1 MKASPRL
8 SLPQIETRV
17 CDVASQCLNI
27 PRAQVLLSS
36 RLIEDLHCDSLELI
50 ELIMAL
56 EIEFAVTIPMAQ
68 DPTFVLKA
76 IFLRQPFCLRDLAEV
91 IYLQQGTG
99 APDTSF
105 RGRRNVAPV
114 ADVRPPGIPFT
125 QLGGRW
131 EGETVTLRRSLFEQV
146 ETASAIPQFRRQTDG
161 MRCLL
166 IPQANVEIG
175 SDGPSALPDEQPR
188 HTAWLDSFLIDAEP
202 VSTVAYCRF
211 LNSVHPHEAHLT
223 DWVHL
228 DAQDDRVT
236 HMPIVKTSGE
246 WEPVKG
252 TELLPMILVSWFGA
266 NAYSLWANGCD
277 WSDYRG
283 DESYLP
289 TEAQWEYAARG
300 EKSRQFP
307 WGEEAATPSRLR
319 CAQHEQGLEY
329 SAATLPMAAV
339 NELLGMSP
347 FGLHHMAG
355 NVWQWCRDW
364 YDENFYRQPAASQRN
379 PMNHAKTGVRAE
391 RGGSWVGP
399 AELCRSSY
407 RRGRVPNARGRCLG
421 FRCISL
427 PSQAGVTV

>member
-8 SLPQIETRV
+8 SLPQIESRV
-17 CDVASQCLNI
+17 CDVVSQCLNI

-36 RLIEDLHCDSLELI
+36 RLIEDLHCDSLDLFELVM
-50 ELIMAL
+50 EL
-56 EIEFAVTIPMAQ
+56 EEEFAVTIPMEK
-68 DPTFVLKA
+68 DSTFALKS

-91 IYLQQGTG
+91 IYVQQGTG
-99 APDTSF
+99 ASRGSF
-105 RGRRNVAPV
+105 WERSNAVPGAVV
-114 ADVRPPGIPFT
+114 GPPAILFT

-131 EGETVTLRRSLFEQV
+131 AGETVTLRRSLFEQV

-166 IPQANVEIG
+166 IPRANVEIG
-175 SDGPSALPDEQPR
+175 CDGPAALPDEQPI
-188 HTAWLDSFLIDAEP
+188 HSAWLDSFLIDAEP

-211 LNSVHPHEAHLT
+211 LNSVRPHEAHLT
-223 DWVHL
+223 DWVQL
-228 DAQDDRVT
+228 DAQDDRVA
-236 HMPIVKTSGE
+236 HMPIVRASGE

-283 DESYLP
+283 DVSFLP

-300 EKSRQFP
+300 AKSQPYP
-307 WGEEAATPSRLR
+307 WGNEVASASLLR
-319 CAQHEQGLEY
+319 CSQHEPGTMY
-329 SAATLPMAAV
+329 SADSLPMAAV
-339 NELLGMSP
+339 HAPLGMSP

-364 YDENFYRQPAASQRN
+364 YDENFYHQPAASQGN
-379 PMNHAKTGVRAE
+379 PLNQTKTGVRAE

-399 AELCRSSY
+399 ADLCRSSY
-407 RRGRVPNARGRCLG
+407 RRGRIPEARGRCLG
-421 FRCISL
+421 FRCISI
-427 PSQAGVTV
+427 PARTGVTI